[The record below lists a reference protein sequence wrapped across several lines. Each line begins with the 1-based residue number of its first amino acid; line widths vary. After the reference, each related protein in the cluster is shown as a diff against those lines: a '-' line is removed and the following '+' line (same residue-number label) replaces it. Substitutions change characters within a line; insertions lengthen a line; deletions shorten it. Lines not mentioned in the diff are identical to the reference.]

1 MAGDKIATTANK
13 LRRGIES
20 RYLCK
25 CSFEGSCVSSEVQ
38 LTCRFDNW
46 NFVYK
51 FDMRDLITNYNSVLG
66 DVMIKLENEWMN
78 RLYRK

>member
-1 MAGDKIATTANK
+1 MAIDKIATTANR
-13 LRRGIES
+13 LRRDIES

-25 CSFEGSCVSSEVQ
+25 CSFEGSCVSSGVQ
-38 LTCRFDNW
+38 FTCRYDNW

-66 DVMIKLENEWMN
+66 NIIIELENEWMN